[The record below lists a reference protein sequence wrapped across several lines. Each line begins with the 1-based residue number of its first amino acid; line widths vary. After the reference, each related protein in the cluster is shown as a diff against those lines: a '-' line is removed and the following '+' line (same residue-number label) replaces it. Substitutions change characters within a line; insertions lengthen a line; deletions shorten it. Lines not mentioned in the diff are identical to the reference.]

1 MEYKTVRGDG
11 KTDKWRETFAGNEI
25 NANFLNI
32 SYLDF
37 QKPKQRR

>member
-1 MEYKTVRGDG
+1 MEYKTVRGMG
-11 KTDKWRETFAGNEI
+11 KQKRETFAGNEI